1 MPALQVRDFP
11 EDVYEQLRLC
21 AERNHRSIAQQTI
34 VAVEEMLRGENSARG
49 EKQSFLQDRRSRY
62 VDYDTEAARITRRE
76 RRKAL
81 FAEIHALPKFEV
93 PDDFPD
99 ASELVR
105 QGHEERDQNI
115 MTAIGAPFDTG
126 TARRGREA

>member
-11 EDVYEQLRLC
+11 EEIYEQLRLC

-34 VAVEEMLRGENSARG
+34 VAVEEMLQGENSARG
-49 EKQSFLQDRRSRY
+49 EKQSFLQDRRSHY
-62 VDYDTEAARITRRE
+62 VDYDTEAARIARRE
-76 RRKAL
+76 QRKAL
-81 FAEIHALPKFEV
+81 FAEIHVLPKFEV

-105 QGHEERDQNI
+105 QGHEERDRSI
-115 MTAIGAPFDTG
+115 MTVIVPHLDAG